1 MRNTSQ
7 AKIARWRRGIER
19 RTQTRSMNGEF
30 RRGVETIVLSYERL
44 IALVQRAVEAA
55 PFRRILDSRKK
66 TIAGR
71 GQPPKL

>member
-1 MRNTSQ
+1 
-7 AKIARWRRGIER
+7 
-19 RTQTRSMNGEF
+19 MNGEF